1 MPHHFAEAVSAAL
14 VNCDVLPQL
23 QCTHE
28 YALISKQ
35 SKTCNPSLSSL
46 LSCFILPSSV
56 LEIPYS
62 ELILNGNMFLNI
74 IFPARELIT
83 TVY

>member
-23 QCTHE
+23 KYTHE
-28 YALISKQ
+28 HALISKQ

-46 LSCFILPSSV
+46 LSCFILPSSA
-56 LEIPYS
+56 LEM
-62 ELILNGNMFLNI
+62 LILNENMFLNI
-74 IFPARELIT
+74 IFLPEN
-83 TVY
+83 